1 MGTKLDLKA
10 TKLIFNLK
18 NMETSELRELQDS
31 IIEEIKSRSNMR
43 TAAVIRE
50 FEVMDMCDTYLFITH
65 VPESITAEE
74 LDKLLERAGLKFGF
88 MNLKIYKIIIG
99 LKNAHEDVKEAFL
112 SGSIETLSYDE
123 LIKMIAVRETI
134 N

>member
-1 MGTKLDLKA
+1 
-10 TKLIFNLK
+10 
-18 NMETSELRELQDS
+18 METSELRELQDS
-31 IIEEIKSRSNMR
+31 IIEEIKNRSNMR

-65 VPESITAEE
+65 VPESITVEE
-74 LDKLLERAGLKFGF
+74 LEKLLERAGFRFGF

-112 SGSIETLSYDE
+112 SCSIETLYYDE